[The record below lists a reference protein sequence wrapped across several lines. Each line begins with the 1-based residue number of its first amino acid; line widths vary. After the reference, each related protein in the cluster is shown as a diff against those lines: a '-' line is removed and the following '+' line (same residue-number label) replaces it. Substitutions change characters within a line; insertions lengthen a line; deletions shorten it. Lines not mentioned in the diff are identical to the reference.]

1 MMDFMFMIYIIYIYT
16 HIHTGMYIHVFLSEM
31 FGITFLLFFFGRTL
45 GEWRIYI
52 YFFSLQFIF

>member
-31 FGITFLLFFFGRTL
+31 FGITFFFFWKNTG
-45 GEWRIYI
+45 
-52 YFFSLQFIF
+52 